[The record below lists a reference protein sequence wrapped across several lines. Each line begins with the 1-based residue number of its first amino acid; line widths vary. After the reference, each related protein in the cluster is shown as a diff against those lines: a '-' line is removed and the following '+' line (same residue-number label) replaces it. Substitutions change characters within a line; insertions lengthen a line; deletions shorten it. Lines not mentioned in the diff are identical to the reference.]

1 MQWNEICNILY
12 AGNREI
18 SKKGG
23 DIMKRLA
30 VLLIAALFVFGLT
43 ANQFIGNAAAY
54 PGMTEKKAEP
64 EKEPEKK
71 ATVKQITGDVTAV
84 DTTAKTVTVK
94 GKKAEVVVATD
105 EKTVINIDTD
115 KKSLA
120 DVKVGDKVTIKYTEV
135 NGKNVAKSITVK
147 MAEKKAEPAAP
158 AEPAKKK

>member
-1 MQWNEICNILY
+1 MHWNEICNILY
-12 AGNREI
+12 AENREI

-54 PGMTEKKAEP
+54 SGMTEKKAES
-64 EKEPEKK
+64 EKEPGKK

-94 GKKAEVVVATD
+94 GKKAEIVVATD

-158 AEPAKKK
+158 AEPAKR